1 MALGRFDWRVSWFAV
16 AYMNLQ
22 VNFIAPS
29 EIRSASVVSA
39 KSLLQITA
47 IIVPLA
53 IALLFASAYFSYAEQ
68 NSKRELIEGT
78 WTSTERTLTR
88 AQELTQKLQDHQR
101 ALAEVEGWEQSLY
114 TWPAFLADFRELI
127 PPAIQ
132 VQAMRA
138 RQNLEASA
146 DGQPQRSLQIIMS
159 GRAKGPDAE
168 GRVESVRL
176 GLATRP
182 TLAAWVKEAKVT
194 GFREDTDVDA
204 EPDDRSFQIEV
215 NFFPRRLNAV
225 AAR

>member
-1 MALGRFDWRVSWFAV
+1 
-16 AYMNLQ
+16 MNLQ
-22 VNFIAPS
+22 VNFITPE
-29 EIRSASVVSA
+29 EIRSASVVSP

-53 IALLFASAYFSYAEQ
+53 IALLFASAYFNYAEQ

-78 WTSTERTLTR
+78 WASTEKSLIR
-88 AQELTQKLQDHQR
+88 AQELTQKVQDYQR
-101 ALAEVEGWEQSLY
+101 ARTEVEGWQQSIY
-114 TWPAFLADFRELI
+114 AWPAFLADIRELI
-127 PPAIQ
+127 PPTIQ
-132 VQAMRA
+132 LQAMRA
-138 RQNLEASA
+138 RQSLEVST

-182 TLAAWVKEAKVT
+182 TLTAWVKEAKVT